1 MANDQQLSNEK
12 SMEIIQQMINQA
24 KSNITDNGLSWLLWG
39 TMIFLASLSTYF
51 FIYTG
56 SRNIYLGWNIFGIF
70 TLVMLTYGIFKP
82 KRQTVST
89 YIGDL
94 LKLVDIGFTVS
105 LFTIIFAINFAVSA
119 NGGFGF
125 FLMIFA
131 FLMLIKGGA
140 VKSRS
145 LMVGAAVNW
154 AGAIAIFINKEFKYD
169 MLIMAVAVLIGYV
182 IPGLLLWL
190 QYRKSN
196 NSLKNQDRL
205 YHGI

>member
-1 MANDQQLSNEK
+1 MPNDHLLSNEK
-12 SMEIIQQMINQA
+12 SLEIIHQMISQA
-24 KSNITDNGLSWLLWG
+24 KTNITDSGLSWLLWG

-51 FIYTG
+51 FLYIG
-56 SRNIYLGWNIFGIF
+56 SDNIFLGWNIFGIVTIILLLYDIF
-70 TLVMLTYGIFKP
+70 RPKKKLVRTY
-82 KRQTVST
+82 V
-89 YIGDL
+89 GDL
-94 LKLVDIGFTVS
+94 MKLVDIGFIIC
-105 LFTIIFAINFAVSA
+105 LFTIIFAINIAVNPNS
-119 NGGFGF
+119 GFGF

-169 MLIMAVAVLIGYV
+169 MLIMAGAVLIGYI

-190 QYRKSN
+190 QYRKLN
-196 NSLKNQDRL
+196 NGLSK
-205 YHGI
+205 